1 MSAKSVCVIF
11 RSSLAPVVSLAY
23 FCVDSGSGNVTDI
36 EWLAPVA
43 WVPDYRL
50 LSLVQCSMLR
60 RGQPGLSLADGWQ

>member
-36 EWLAPVA
+36 ECWLQ
-43 WVPDYRL
+43 W
-50 LSLVQCSMLR
+50 
-60 RGQPGLSLADGWQ
+60 PGSRTTAYCH